1 MKSRKINNKH
11 IRNSIYLAKSPIILS
26 LRKLFKD
33 KPKEPKIDSTVENE
47 IESSEN
53 SKKES
58 KLTDSDYSRNKFFK
72 KGIAMMADERMED
85 AVQAFEDALRIDPG
99 HVDSLLK
106 LGYARF
112 HMDDHSRA
120 MEAYN
125 KVHQID
131 VTNADAWNLKGL
143 IFYRQK
149 NYEKALECVEK
160 AIDSDPTDGMAWYN
174 KACYH
179 SILNHIP
186 EALDAL
192 KRSIEIDVK
201 NAKKAVR
208 DKDFENVK
216 AAEGFRRIVEV
227 VVLESIRQGYHRVG
241 QIVWTTMMGK
251 AEIEDAARKL
261 IEKGLIIKN
270 EKHIG
275 FQKIDDYEIIPE
287 LAGKIGVEK
296 KGLLGTKK
304 KSPILVQHLKELS
317 ETIQAIRTSIERG
330 DVKETITNLDVF
342 IDPAKKGSQMIE
354 YFFEEHR
361 EIRLYKIRLSDRGYE
376 YLQANKQKILDL
388 FDSIESTV
396 TTKLRSAVA
405 QN

>member
-1 MKSRKINNKH
+1 M
-11 IRNSIYLAKSPIILS
+11 
-26 LRKLFKD
+26 RKLFKD
-33 KPKEPKIDSTVENE
+33 KPKEPKKDSTVENE
-47 IESSEN
+47 VEASEN
-53 SKKES
+53 SKLES
-58 KLTDSDYSRNKFFK
+58 KLTDSDYSRNKLFK
-72 KGIAMMADERMED
+72 KGISLMADERMEE
-85 AVQAFEDALRIDPG
+85 AAQAFEDALRIDPG

-106 LGYARF
+106 LGYTRF
-112 HMDDHSRA
+112 HMDDYSKA
-120 MEAYN
+120 VEAYN
-125 KVHQID
+125 KVLQID

-160 AIDSDPTDGMAWYN
+160 AIDSDPNDGMAWYN

-216 AAEGFRRIVEV
+216 ADEGFRRIVEV
-227 VVLESIRQGYHRVG
+227 VVLESIRQGYHKVG

-251 AEIEDAARKL
+251 AEVEDAARKL
-261 IEKGLIIKN
+261 MEKGLIIKN
-270 EKHIG
+270 QKSIG
-275 FQKIDDYEIIPE
+275 FQKIDEYEIALE
-287 LAGKIGVEK
+287 LAEKIGVEK

-304 KSPILVQHLKELS
+304 KSPILVQHLKEMS
-317 ETIQAIRTSIERG
+317 EAIEAVKSAIEKG
-330 DVKETITNLDVF
+330 DVKETIANLDVF
-342 IDPAKKGSQMIE
+342 IDPAKKGPQMIE

-361 EIRLYKIRLSDRGYE
+361 EIRLYKIRLNDRGYE
-376 YLQANKQKILDL
+376 YLQANKQKMLDL
-388 FDSIESTV
+388 FDSIETTV
-396 TTKLRSAVA
+396 TKKLRSAVA

>member
-11 IRNSIYLAKSPIILS
+11 IRNSIYLAKSPIMLS

-33 KPKEPKIDSTVENE
+33 KSKEQKIDSTVENE
-47 IESSEN
+47 IEFSGN

-58 KLTDSDYSRNKFFK
+58 KLMDSDYSRNKLFK
-72 KGIAMMADERMED
+72 KGIAMMADEKMEE
-85 AVQAFEDALRIDPG
+85 AAQAFEDALRIDPG

-149 NYEKALECVEK
+149 NYEK
-160 AIDSDPTDGMAWYN
+160 D
-174 KACYH
+174 
-179 SILNHIP
+179 
-186 EALDAL
+186 
-192 KRSIEIDVK
+192 IE
-201 NAKKAVR
+201 
-208 DKDFENVK
+208 
-216 AAEGFRRIVEV
+216 
-227 VVLESIRQGYHRVG
+227 L
-241 QIVWTTMMGK
+241 
-251 AEIEDAARKL
+251 
-261 IEKGLIIKN
+261 
-270 EKHIG
+270 
-275 FQKIDDYEIIPE
+275 QKINEYDIIPK
-287 LAGKIGVEK
+287 LAEKIGVEK

-304 KSPILVQHLKELS
+304 KSPILVQHLKEIS
-317 ETIQAIRTSIERG
+317 EAIQAIRTSIEKG